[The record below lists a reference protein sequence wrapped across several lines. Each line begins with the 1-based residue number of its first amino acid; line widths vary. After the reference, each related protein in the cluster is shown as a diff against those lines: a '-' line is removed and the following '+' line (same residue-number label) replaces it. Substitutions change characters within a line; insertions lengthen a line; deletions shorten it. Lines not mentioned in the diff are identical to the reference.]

1 MEKLYFKIRK
11 IEEENSSNYEISKMF
26 GSPVF
31 PTDFFEKNK
40 LNDDFFLIQINL
52 AEIKDLQDVLPKEGY
67 LYFFLNILE
76 YPYIPKVFY
85 TNEEIT
91 TVYDDINEVFEEMG
105 DYHGYELV
113 FGDNSED
120 AHFILGDI
128 DQDLDLD
135 CEINTEGYV
144 TLLQIDSLN
153 LPNGICQ
160 LGEPDGWYIFLIK
173 ENDLKNLNFKNVKF
187 ISFGS

>member
-11 IEEENSSNYEISKMF
+11 MEVEDSSNYEISKMF

-40 LNDDFFLIQINL
+40 LNDDFFLLQINL
-52 AEIKDLQDVLPKEGY
+52 EEIKDMQNILPKEGY

-76 YPYIPKVFY
+76 YPYVPKVLY
-85 TNEEIT
+85 TKEEIT

-113 FGDNSED
+113 FGSDDEG
-120 AHFILGDI
+120 HFIIGDI
-128 DQDLDLD
+128 DPNLDLD
-135 CEINTEGYV
+135 CEIDTTGYV

-153 LPNGICQ
+153 LPNNICQ

-173 ENDLKNLNFKNVKF
+173 EDDLRNLNFKNVKF
-187 ISFGS
+187 VSFGS